1 VLDPRRR
8 LLIVTPRAPLSL
20 PGWPGYH
27 WYVVPEV
34 GYPNRETFE
43 ASVALLAELHDEL
56 WRRTGIAP
64 ERTILGGFSMGSV
77 MSYALALDPGRPA
90 PAGIMALSGF
100 VPTVDGWQADFAGRA
115 GLRAFIAHGRRDL
128 TISVSLARSARA
140 LLEAGGIEVEYH
152 ETEAGHQVDPA
163 YLIAAT
169 AWLERTG
176 GLSPPAG

>member
-1 VLDPRRR
+1 MLDPRRR
-8 LLIVTPRAPLSL
+8 FLIVTPRAPLSL
-20 PGWPGYH
+20 PGWPGHH

-90 PAGIMALSGF
+90 PAGK
-100 VPTVDGWQADFAGRA
+100 
-115 GLRAFIAHGRRDL
+115 
-128 TISVSLARSARA
+128 
-140 LLEAGGIEVEYH
+140 
-152 ETEAGHQVDPA
+152 
-163 YLIAAT
+163 
-169 AWLERTG
+169 RTG